1 MPNRTDE
8 SSTLLVPLVAG
19 IGNALMTEPMLRQLH
34 CALPNAKIVALA
46 ISKPI
51 AEVVRRI
58 DGIDVRITGSGIKN
72 MLKSARLSRSLK
84 PDVYLVP
91 FPSNRWQYNLLASLS
106 GAKRVIL
113 HRYPKPAM
121 GLRRFDRLDAVRGL
135 HDVEQNLR
143 LLTMLGIQPRF
154 PDPPRF
160 ALTDE
165 EHTQVAGVLEQAGI
179 GSDYVV
185 VHAGSARTVLAEAK
199 RWPEASYAKL
209 VETIRDET
217 GRTVLIVE
225 GPDEA
230 GVADRIVAHIA
241 DRARIVTL
249 PLRGSL
255 GMSAAI
261 LAKSAFYVG
270 TDSGLAHLAA
280 AVGKRAITL
289 FAPADPDRV
298 CPFAN
303 RDLVVQPEGL
313 TDLAFLYPWES
324 TRPALRPGRVN
335 DIQRITVD
343 QVMAKV
349 KMIGHRD
356 TEKYTREKSK

>member
-1 MPNRTDE
+1 
-8 SSTLLVPLVAG
+8 
-19 IGNALMTEPMLRQLH
+19 
-34 CALPNAKIVALA
+34 
-46 ISKPI
+46 
-51 AEVVRRI
+51 
-58 DGIDVRITGSGIKN
+58 
-72 MLKSARLSRSLK
+72 
-84 PDVYLVP
+84 
-91 FPSNRWQYNLLASLS
+91 
-106 GAKRVIL
+106 
-113 HRYPKPAM
+113 
-121 GLRRFDRLDAVRGL
+121 
-135 HDVEQNLR
+135 
-143 LLTMLGIQPRF
+143 MLGIQPVV

-165 EHTQVAGVLEQAGI
+165 DHSQASGVLDQAGI
-179 GSDYVV
+179 RSEFVV

-217 GRTVLIVE
+217 GLTVLIVE
-225 GPDEA
+225 GPDEV

-241 DRARIVTL
+241 NRSRIVTL

-255 GMSAAI
+255 GASAAI
-261 LAKSAFYVG
+261 LSKSAFYVG

-280 AVGKRAITL
+280 AVGRRAITL

-324 TRPALRPGRVN
+324 TRPALRPGRLD
-335 DIQRITVD
+335 DIQRITVE
-343 QVMAKV
+343 QVMV
-349 KMIGHRD
+349 KIRMVGHRATED
-356 TEKYTREKSK
+356 TEKCTPEKSN